1 MSQVQGNETV
11 KLHYTGKLNNGQ
23 VFDSSVQREPLE
35 VKLGEGRLIPGF
47 EKGLVNMKENEKK
60 TITIPKEEAYGEVQK
75 ELFQKIPS
83 ENLPQDIKPEV
94 GMGLVSKNPD
104 GSERQWRGADVED
117 GFIIVDANHPLAGQD
132 LTFEL
137 ELLEIK

>member
-1 MSQVQGNETV
+1 MNQVQGNETV
-11 KLHYTGKLNNGQ
+11 KLHYTGKLNDGQ
-23 VFDSSVQREPLE
+23 VFDSSLKREPLE

-47 EKGLVNMKENEKK
+47 EKGLVNMKVNDKK

-75 ELFQKIPS
+75 ELFQKIPN
-83 ENLPQDIKPEV
+83 ENLPQEIKPEV

-104 GSERQWRGADVED
+104 GSERQLRVSDVKD
-117 GFIIVDANHPLAGQD
+117 TFIIVDANHPLAGQD

>member
-11 KLHYTGKLNNGQ
+11 KLHYTGKLNDGQ
-23 VFDSSVQREPLE
+23 VFDSSLQREPLE
-35 VKLGEGRLIPGF
+35 IKLGEGKLIPGF
-47 EKGLVNMKENEKK
+47 EKGLVSMKVNEKK
-60 TITIPKEEAYGEVQK
+60 TISIPKEEAYGEVQK
-75 ELFQKIPS
+75 ELFQKIPN
-83 ENLPQDIKPEV
+83 ENLPKEIKPEV

-104 GSERQWRGADVED
+104 GSERQLRVAEVKKD
-117 GFIIVDANHPLAGQD
+117 FIIVDANHPLAGQD